1 MSAARM
7 KAIQVTRYGGAEVL
21 ELRDVDC
28 PQPAPGEARIKL
40 AYAGVNFIDVYTR
53 SGLYAHSHTYANKP
67 PFTLGREGCG
77 TVDAIGAEVQGL
89 AVGDR
94 VAWCLALGSYAQYA
108 CVPAW
113 RLVKIPDAM
122 SRKIATTLMLQGCT
136 AHYQTHSL
144 FPLEPGHT
152 CLIHAASGGVGRL
165 MVQLAKLRGAVVFAT
180 VGSEEKAA
188 QARAL
193 GADHVILY
201 REQDFA
207 AQVLRETFGEG
218 VDVVYDSV
226 GQATIAGSIRC
237 CKRRGTVSN
246 FGAASGAV
254 TSVDPLELAEA
265 GSLFF
270 TRPHMAD
277 YMRDAEEVNWR
288 GSEMFAHVAAGRLQV
303 SIDRV
308 LPLAEAAAAHRI
320 LEGRGTTGKLLL
332 ATD

>member
-1 MSAARM
+1 M

-21 ELRDVDC
+21 ELCEVES
-28 PQPAPGEARIKL
+28 PQPGPGEARIKV

-53 SGLYAHSHTYANKP
+53 TGLYARSHTYENDP

-77 TVDAIGAEVQGL
+77 TVDAIGPEVQGL

-113 RLVKIPDAM
+113 RLLKIPDGM
-122 SRKIATTLMLQGCT
+122 SRKIATALMLQGCT

-144 FPLEPGHT
+144 FALQPGHT

-165 MVQLAKLRGAVVFAT
+165 MVQLAKLRGAIVFAT
-180 VGSEEKAA
+180 VGSQAKAE

-207 AQVLRETFGEG
+207 EVVLRETFGEG

-226 GQATIAGSIRC
+226 GQSTIAGSIRC

-254 TSVDPLELAEA
+254 TSIDPLELAEA

-277 YMRDAEEVNWR
+277 YMRDAQEVGWR
-288 GSEMFAHVAAGRLQV
+288 GSEMFAHAEAGRIQIA
-303 SIDRV
+303 IDKV
-308 LPLAEAAAAHRI
+308 LPLADAAEAHGI

-332 ATD
+332 ST

>member
-1 MSAARM
+1 M

-21 ELRDVDC
+21 ELRDVER
-28 PQPAPGEARIKL
+28 PQPGPGEVLVKV
-40 AYAGVNFIDVYTR
+40 AYAGVNFIDIYTR
-53 SGLYAHSHTYANKP
+53 SGLYAGSHTYANAP

-77 TVDAIGAEVQGL
+77 AVDALGADVQGV

-94 VAWCLALGSYAQYA
+94 VAWCLAPGSYAQYA

-113 RLVKIPDAM
+113 RLVRIPDAM
-122 SRKIATTLMLQGCT
+122 SRKIATALMLQGCT

-144 FPLEPGHT
+144 YPLEPGHT
-152 CLIHAASGGVGRL
+152 CLIHAASGGVGGL
-165 MVQLAKLRGAVVFAT
+165 MVQLAKLRGAIVFAT
-180 VGSEEKAA
+180 VGSAEKAEHA
-188 QARAL
+188 KAL

-207 AQVLRETFGEG
+207 EVVLRETFGEG

-237 CKRRGTVSN
+237 CKRRGTVCN

-254 TSVDPLELAEA
+254 TSIDPLQLAES

-277 YMRDAEEVNWR
+277 YMRDAEEITWR
-288 GSEMFAHVAAGRLQV
+288 ASEMFAHAQAGRV
-303 SIDRV
+303 RIAIERV
-308 LPLAEAAAAHRI
+308 LPLAQAAAAHEL
-320 LEGRGTTGKLLL
+320 LEARRTAGKLLL
-332 ATD
+332 AT

>member
-1 MSAARM
+1 MM

-21 ELRDVDC
+21 ELREVEL
-28 PQPAPGEARIKL
+28 PEPGPGEVRVKL
-40 AYAGVNFIDVYTR
+40 AYAGVNFIDIYTR
-53 SGLYAHSHTYANKP
+53 TGLYARSHTYANEP

-77 TVDAIGAEVQGL
+77 TVDAIGPQDGAQVHGL

-113 RLVKIPDAM
+113 RLVKIPDGM
-122 SRKIATTLMLQGCT
+122 SRKLATALMLQGCT

-144 FPLEPGHT
+144 FALEPGHS

-165 MVQLAKLRGAVVFAT
+165 MVQLAKLRGAIVFAT
-180 VGSEEKAA
+180 VGSAQKAE

-193 GADHVILY
+193 GADHVIEY

-207 AQVLRETFGEG
+207 EVVLRETFGEG

-226 GQATIAGSIRC
+226 GRSTIAGSIRC

-254 TSVDPLELAEA
+254 TSIDPLELAEA

-277 YMRDAEEVNWR
+277 YMRDAQEVGWR
-288 GSEMFAHVAAGRLQV
+288 ASEMFAHAQAGRIQV
-303 SIDRV
+303 AIDRV
-308 LPLAEAAAAHRI
+308 LPLAEAATAHGI

-332 ATD
+332 AVD